1 VPPRLLPTAADAT
14 ELSNPTVR
22 SVIVAATDEILRRNY
37 PFLASRNALTREGE
51 WCLWVRA

>member
-1 VPPRLLPTAADAT
+1 
-14 ELSNPTVR
+14 
-22 SVIVAATDEILRRNY
+22 VIVAATDEILRRNY